1 MKKSVI
7 AVALIGTALL
17 TSCFGTNG
25 MATGSN
31 AGASVPRPSAATNS
45 PTATTAA
52 TTTPAQTTGTT
63 AAGTTAASGSN
74 TQSALGNLL
83 GGVASGNTSNLLGSI
98 LGAFGATTNANTIV
112 GTWTYKEPS
121 IQFESTNFLA
131 QAGGVVASQSMV
143 KKLTPYYEKVG
154 LKAGVA
160 SITLNANNSCAIV
173 LSNRT
178 INGTYTYNAQNG
190 TITVN
195 GSTGIKLFTA
205 YASVSLSQL
214 ALTLDTS
221 NLLNLLKNVGANSGN
236 STLSGISG
244 ISSSFNGMKT
254 GFLFVK

>member
-7 AVALIGTALL
+7 AVALVSTALL

-45 PTATTAA
+45 SAA
-52 TTTPAQTTGTT
+52 VTTTPAQTTG
-63 AAGTTAASGSN
+63 AANATSGSN
-74 TQSALGNLL
+74 TQTALGNLL
-83 GGVASGNTSNLLGSI
+83 GNVASGNSNNLLGSI

-121 IQFESTNFLA
+121 IQFESSNFLA

-160 SITLNANNSCAIV
+160 TITLNANNTCAIV
-173 LSNRT
+173 LSTRT
-178 INGTYTYNAQNG
+178 INGTYSYNAQNG
-190 TITVN
+190 TITVT
-195 GSTGIKLFTA
+195 SAAGIKLFTA

-221 NLLNLLKNVGANSGN
+221 NLLNMLKNVGANSSN
-236 STLSGISG
+236 TTLSGISG